1 MTELLIENAPC
12 GCFVFSDSGTV
23 TEINNTVCTDLNLAK
38 DQIISRNIEGIFTIA
53 TRIFYQTHFF
63 PLLKMS
69 GHVQEI
75 YMTLL
80 KSDGEHLPI
89 LLSAKRV
96 EVGGEMLNSCA
107 YITVHNRKKFED
119 ELVAARNAAQKALS
133 ENTELAKVKTELQS
147 HADELQKHMV
157 KVESQN
163 HELQQFNHVITHNLK
178 EPLRKI
184 LIFTGKLKDLTHSRD
199 MEKLDKSVK
208 QMRAVVT
215 GLQEYIWLNEKLNEF
230 SRVDLKVSVQ
240 AAIERLEF
248 EANSVS
254 LNITYEELPEIVGD
268 DEQLALLFY
277 HLFSNS
283 IKFRRSDNVEVQI
296 HSTLLKQNRFTSVE
310 GKYDYVDFVKLELVD
325 NGIGFEQQFAGSI
338 FELFKKS
345 HYLEGQGVG
354 LALCKKIV
362 VNHGGMISAESVVN
376 LYTKIIIWLPVAQL
390 GTKDAKRG

>member
-1 MTELLIENAPC
+1 MTELLLENAPC
-12 GCFVFSDSGTV
+12 GCFVFSDNGTV
-23 TEINNTVCTDLNLAK
+23 TEINNTVCVDLGVAR
-38 DQIISRNIEGIFTIA
+38 DQIVNRNIEEIFTIS

-69 GHVQEI
+69 GHVEEI

-96 EVGGEMLNSCA
+96 EAGGEMLNSCA

-119 ELVAARNAAQKALS
+119 ELVAARNAAQRALS
-133 ENTELAKVKTELQS
+133 ENTELVKVKSELQGQ
-147 HADELQKHMV
+147 ADELQKQMV

-184 LIFTGKLKDLTHSRD
+184 QIFTGKLNDQTQSRD
-199 MEKLDKSVK
+199 MERLDRSVK

-215 GLQEYIWLNEKLNEF
+215 GLQEYIWLNEKTNAF
-230 SRVDLKVSVQ
+230 SRVDLKLSVQ
-240 AAIERLEF
+240 AAMERLKF
-248 EANSVS
+248 ESNSAALHIS
-254 LNITYEELPEIVGD
+254 YDELPEIAGD
-268 DEQLALLFY
+268 QEQLALLFY

-283 IKFRRSDNVEVQI
+283 IKFRRLDRVEIQI

-310 GKYDYVDFVKLELVD
+310 GKYDYVDFVKLEVVD
-325 NGIGFEQQFAGSI
+325 NGIGFESQYASTI

-345 HYLEGQGVG
+345 HYLEGQGLG
-354 LALCKKIV
+354 LALCKKIAI
-362 VNHGGMISAESVVN
+362 NHGGMISAESVVN
-376 LYTKIIIWLPVAQL
+376 SYTKIIIWLPIAQL
-390 GTKDAKRG
+390 GTKDARRG